1 MYFLALAVDFDGTI
15 AHDGR
20 VDDSTYDSLKRLKE
34 TGRRPILVT
43 GRELRTLGDS
53 NLDLFARVV
62 AENGAVVYDPGT
74 KRQRLIGDKAPANL
88 IRALKEKKVKPLSV
102 GESIIA
108 TWCPHETTVLEIIRE
123 LGLEYQI
130 IFNKGAVMVL
140 PSGINK
146 ATGLKVALA
155 EVELSPHNVIGVG
168 DAENDFAFL
177 EACGCSAAVGNATP
191 ALMNTVDIVLE
202 QCWGRG
208 VVELIEQIIA
218 KDAGIIPTGRHGIR
232 VGIDRNGDEVQIVPY
247 AGSLLISGSSG
258 IGKSKFRPPDI
269 ADFRD

>member
-74 KRQRLIGDKAPANL
+74 KRQHLIADRPPADL

-108 TWCPHETTVLEIIRE
+108 TWCPHETTVLEAIRD
-123 LGLEYQI
+123 L
-130 IFNKGAVMVL
+130 MDRR
-140 PSGINK
+140 
-146 ATGLKVALA
+146 LK
-155 EVELSPHNVIGVG
+155 
-168 DAENDFAFL
+168 
-177 EACGCSAAVGNATP
+177 
-191 ALMNTVDIVLE
+191 
-202 QCWGRG
+202 
-208 VVELIEQIIA
+208 
-218 KDAGIIPTGRHGIR
+218 
-232 VGIDRNGDEVQIVPY
+232 DE
-247 AGSLLISGSSG
+247 
-258 IGKSKFRPPDI
+258 
-269 ADFRD
+269 